1 MKLERFFA
9 ELFGTATLLIA
20 VVGSSFMAS
29 QLTSDRAIAL
39 LVNAAVTAAALAVLI
54 KVFSPIS
61 GAHFNPAVSLA
72 AVVCKRMQSKYLV
85 GYVLAQISGAVI
97 GVALANAMFSNSF
110 LALSKIERSGSGQII
125 GELIA
130 TLGLVL
136 LALSADAKSAWKIIP
151 LWIFGAYFFTVST
164 SFANPAVTVSRS
176 LTEAPAGIA
185 PSSVTLFVLVQLITA
200 VIAALI
206 MIRKVRS

>member
-1 MKLERFFA
+1 MKIEKFFA
-9 ELFGTATLLIA
+9 ELVGTAALLIA
-20 VVGSSFMAS
+20 VVGSSFMAN
-29 QLTSDRAIAL
+29 QLTTDGAIAL

-72 AVVCKRMQSKYLV
+72 AVIGKRMQLRDLL
-85 GYVLAQISGAVI
+85 GYVFAQITGAVL
-97 GVALANAMFSNSF
+97 GVLLANAMFANSILVF
-110 LALSKIERSGSGQII
+110 SEIERFGSGQII
-125 GELIA
+125 GEVIA

-136 LALSADAKSAWKIIP
+136 LALSCDSKSAWKIIP

-185 PSSVTLFVLVQLITA
+185 PSSVTAFVLVQLISA
-200 VIAALI
+200 VIASTIL
-206 MIRKVRS
+206 IRKARA

>member
-1 MKLERFFA
+1 MKIERFFA
-9 ELFGTATLLIA
+9 ELVGTATLLIS

-29 QLTSDRAIAL
+29 QLTSDSAIAL

-72 AVVCKRMQSKYLV
+72 AVVCKRMQLKDLV
-85 GYVLAQISGAVI
+85 GFVLAQISGAVI

-110 LALSKIERSGSGQII
+110 LVLSKIERSGSGQVI

-136 LALSADAKSAWKIIP
+136 LALSADSKSAWKIIP

-176 LTEAPAGIA
+176 LTGAPAGIA
-185 PSSVTLFVLVQLITA
+185 PSSVTVFVLVQLITA
-200 VIAALI
+200 VIAASI
-206 MIRKVRS
+206 MVRKVRT

>member
-1 MKLERFFA
+1 MNLERFFA
-9 ELFGTATLLIA
+9 ELVGTATLLIA
-20 VVGSSFMAS
+20 VVGSSFMAN
-29 QLTSDRAIAL
+29 QL
-39 LVNAAVTAAALAVLI
+39 NAAVTAAALAVLI

-72 AVVCKRMQSKYLV
+72 AVICKRIQPKDLL
-85 GYVLAQISGAVI
+85 GYVLAQVSGAVI
-97 GVALANAMFSNSF
+97 GVALANAMFSNSLVEF
-110 LALSKIERSGSGQII
+110 SEVDRSGSGQII

-176 LTEAPAGIA
+176 LTDAPAGIA
-185 PSSVTLFVLVQLITA
+185 PTSVTLFVLVQLITA

-206 MIRKVRS
+206 MVRKV

>member
-1 MKLERFFA
+1 MKIERFFA
-9 ELFGTATLLIA
+9 ELVGTAALLIA
-20 VVGSSFMAS
+20 VVGSSFMAN
-29 QLTSDRAIAL
+29 QLTTDGAIAL

-61 GAHFNPAVSLA
+61 GAHLNPAVSLA
-72 AVVCKRMQSKYLV
+72 AVICKRIQPKDLV

-97 GVALANAMFSNSF
+97 GVALANTMFSNSF
-110 LALSKIERSGSGQII
+110 LVLSKIERSDSGQVI
-125 GELIA
+125 GEVIA

-136 LALSADAKSAWKIIP
+136 LALSADAKSAWKVIP

-176 LTEAPAGIA
+176 LTDAPAGIA
-185 PSSVTLFVLVQLITA
+185 PTSVTLFVLVQLITA

-206 MIRKVRS
+206 MVRKVRS

>member
-1 MKLERFFA
+1 MKIERFFA
-9 ELFGTATLLIA
+9 ELVGTATLLIA

-29 QLTSDRAIAL
+29 QLTSDSAIAL

-72 AVVCKRMQSKYLV
+72 AVVCKRMQLKDLV

-110 LALSKIERSGSGQII
+110 LVLSKIERSGSGQVI

-136 LALSADAKSAWKIIP
+136 LALSADSKSAWKIIP

-176 LTEAPAGIA
+176 LTGAPAGIA
-185 PSSVTLFVLVQLITA
+185 PSSVTVFVLVQLITA
-200 VIAALI
+200 VIAASI
-206 MIRKVRS
+206 MVRKVRT

>member
-1 MKLERFFA
+1 
-9 ELFGTATLLIA
+9 
-20 VVGSSFMAS
+20 
-29 QLTSDRAIAL
+29 
-39 LVNAAVTAAALAVLI
+39 
-54 KVFSPIS
+54 VFSPIS
-61 GAHFNPAVSLA
+61 GAHLNPAVSLA
-72 AVVCKRMQSKYLV
+72 AVICKRIQPKDLV

-110 LALSKIERSGSGQII
+110 LVLSKIERSDSGQVI
-125 GELIA
+125 GEVIA

-176 LTEAPAGIA
+176 LTDAPAGIA
-185 PSSVTLFVLVQLITA
+185 PTSVTLFVLVQLITA
-200 VIAALI
+200 VTAALI
-206 MIRKVRS
+206 MVRKVRS

>member
-1 MKLERFFA
+1 MKIERFFA
-9 ELFGTATLLIA
+9 ELVGTATLLIA

-29 QLTSDRAIAL
+29 QLTSDSAIAL

-72 AVVCKRMQSKYLV
+72 AVVCKRMQLKDLV

-110 LALSKIERSGSGQII
+110 LVLSEIERSDSGQVI

-176 LTEAPAGIA
+176 LTGAPAGIA
-185 PSSVTLFVLVQLITA
+185 PSSVNVFVLVQLITA
-200 VIAALI
+200 VIAASI
-206 MIRKVRS
+206 MVRKVRT

>member
-1 MKLERFFA
+1 VKLERFFA

>member
-1 MKLERFFA
+1 MKIERFFA
-9 ELFGTATLLIA
+9 ELVGTATLLIA

-29 QLTSDRAIAL
+29 QLTSDSAIAL

-72 AVVCKRMQSKYLV
+72 AVVCKRMQLKDLV

-110 LALSKIERSGSGQII
+110 LVLSEIERSDSGQVI
-125 GELIA
+125 GEFIA

-176 LTEAPAGIA
+176 LTGAPAGIA
-185 PSSVTLFVLVQLITA
+185 PSSVTVFVLVQLITA
-200 VIAALI
+200 VIAASI
-206 MIRKVRS
+206 KVRKVRT

>member
-1 MKLERFFA
+1 MKIERFFA
-9 ELFGTATLLIA
+9 ELVGTATLLIS

-29 QLTSDRAIAL
+29 QLTSDSAIAL

-72 AVVCKRMQSKYLV
+72 AVVCKRMQLKDLV

-110 LALSKIERSGSGQII
+110 LVLSKVERSGSGQVI

-136 LALSADAKSAWKIIP
+136 LALSADSKSAWKIIP

-176 LTEAPAGIA
+176 LTGAPAGIA
-185 PSSVTLFVLVQLITA
+185 PSSVTVFVLVQLITA
-200 VIAALI
+200 VIAASI
-206 MIRKVRS
+206 MVRKVRT

>member
-1 MKLERFFA
+1 MKIERFFA
-9 ELFGTATLLIA
+9 ELVGTATLLIS

-29 QLTSDRAIAL
+29 QLTSDSAIAL

-72 AVVCKRMQSKYLV
+72 AVVCKRMQLKDLV
-85 GYVLAQISGAVI
+85 GFVLAQISGAVI

-110 LALSKIERSGSGQII
+110 LVLSKVERSGSGQVI

-136 LALSADAKSAWKIIP
+136 LALSADSKSAWKIIP

-176 LTEAPAGIA
+176 LTGAPAGIA
-185 PSSVTLFVLVQLITA
+185 PSSVTVFVLVQLITA
-200 VIAALI
+200 VIAASI
-206 MIRKVRS
+206 MVRKVRT

>member
-1 MKLERFFA
+1 MKIERFFA
-9 ELFGTATLLIA
+9 ELVGTAALLIA
-20 VVGSSFMAS
+20 VVGSSFMAN
-29 QLTSDRAIAL
+29 QLTTDGAIAL
-39 LVNAAVTAAALAVLI
+39 LINAAVTAAALAVLI

-61 GAHFNPAVSLA
+61 GAHLNPAVSLA
-72 AVVCKRMQSKYLV
+72 AVICKRIQPKDLV

-110 LALSKIERSGSGQII
+110 LVLSKIERSDSGQVI
-125 GELIA
+125 GEVIA

-176 LTEAPAGIA
+176 LTDAPAGIA
-185 PSSVTLFVLVQLITA
+185 PTSVTLFVLVQLITA
-200 VIAALI
+200 VTAALI
-206 MIRKVRS
+206 MVRKVRS

>member
-1 MKLERFFA
+1 MKIERFFA
-9 ELFGTATLLIA
+9 ELVGTATLLIA

-29 QLTSDRAIAL
+29 QLTSDSAIAL

-72 AVVCKRMQSKYLV
+72 AVVCKRMQLKDLV

-110 LALSKIERSGSGQII
+110 LVLSKIERSGSGQVI

-176 LTEAPAGIA
+176 LTGAPAGIA
-185 PSSVTLFVLVQLITA
+185 PSSVTVFVLVQLITA
-200 VIAALI
+200 VIAASI
-206 MIRKVRS
+206 MVRKVRT

>member
-1 MKLERFFA
+1 MKIERFFA
-9 ELFGTATLLIA
+9 ELVGTATLLIA

-29 QLTSDRAIAL
+29 QLTSDSAIAL

-72 AVVCKRMQSKYLV
+72 AVVCKRMQLKDLV

-110 LALSKIERSGSGQII
+110 LVLSKVERSGSGQVI

-136 LALSADAKSAWKIIP
+136 LALSADSKSAWKIIP

-176 LTEAPAGIA
+176 LTGAPAGIA
-185 PSSVTLFVLVQLITA
+185 PSSVTVFVLVQLITA
-200 VIAALI
+200 VIAASI
-206 MIRKVRS
+206 MVRKVRT

>member
-1 MKLERFFA
+1 MKIERFFA
-9 ELFGTATLLIA
+9 ELVGTAALLIA
-20 VVGSSFMAS
+20 VVGSSFMAN
-29 QLTSDRAIAL
+29 QLTTDGAIAL

-61 GAHFNPAVSLA
+61 GAHLNPAVSLA
-72 AVVCKRMQSKYLV
+72 AVICKRIQPKDLV

-110 LALSKIERSGSGQII
+110 LVLSKIERSDSGQVI
-125 GELIA
+125 GEVIA

-136 LALSADAKSAWKIIP
+136 LALSADAKSTWKIIP

-176 LTEAPAGIA
+176 LTDAPAGIA
-185 PSSVTLFVLVQLITA
+185 PTSVTLFVLVQLITA
-200 VIAALI
+200 VIAALV
-206 MIRKVRS
+206 MVRKVRS